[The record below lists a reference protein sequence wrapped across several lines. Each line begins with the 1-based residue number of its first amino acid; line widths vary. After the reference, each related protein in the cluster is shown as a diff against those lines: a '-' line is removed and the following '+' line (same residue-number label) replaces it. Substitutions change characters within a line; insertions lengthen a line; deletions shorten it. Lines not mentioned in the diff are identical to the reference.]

1 MKLKTVL
8 LILLLSRLSFGQ
20 VSFYSKLSDLALEL
34 TRQKVL
40 YDPSYFVIKY
50 PNGDVP
56 SDKGVCTDVIVR
68 AYRKLGVDLQKEI
81 HEDMKVNFS
90 KYPKKWQLKYPD
102 TNIDHRRV
110 PNLMMFFARFGSVK
124 STTTTAKGLVV
135 RWGI

>member
-20 VSFYSKLSDLALEL
+20 ASFYSKLSDSALEL
-34 TRQKVL
+34 TKQKVL

-56 SDKGVCTDVIVR
+56 SNKGVCTDVIVR
-68 AYRKLGVDLQKEI
+68 AYRKLGVDLQTEI

>member
-34 TRQKVL
+34 TKQKVL

-56 SDKGVCTDVIVR
+56 SNKGVCTDVIVR
-68 AYRKLGVDLQKEI
+68 AYRKLGVDL
-81 HEDMKVNFS
+81 
-90 KYPKKWQLKYPD
+90 
-102 TNIDHRRV
+102 
-110 PNLMMFFARFGSVK
+110 
-124 STTTTAKGLVV
+124 
-135 RWGI
+135 